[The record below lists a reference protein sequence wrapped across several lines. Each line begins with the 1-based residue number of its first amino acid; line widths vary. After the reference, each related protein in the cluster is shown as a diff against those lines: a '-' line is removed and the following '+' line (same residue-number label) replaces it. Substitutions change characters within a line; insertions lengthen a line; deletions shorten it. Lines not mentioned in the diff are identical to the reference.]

1 MIKELTMFTVICDG
15 CGTDVNEDTEYS
27 CWNDKLYAQDI
38 AMEADWVTDNGK
50 HYCPDCYYYDE
61 DDKLIIQ
68 SIERSKE

>member
-1 MIKELTMFTVICDG
+1 MIKEMTMYTAVCDE
-15 CGTDVNEDTEYS
+15 CGQQLNVGDEIIA
-27 CWNDKLYAQDI
+27 WNDKGYAEDI
-38 AMEADWVTDNGK
+38 AMDSDWVTDNDK

>member
-1 MIKELTMFTVICDG
+1 MIKELTMYTIVCDS
-15 CGTDVNEDTEYS
+15 CGKDVNKDADYS
-27 CWNDKLYAQDI
+27 CWDDKEYALDI
-38 AMEADWVTDNGK
+38 AFEFDWVNDDDK